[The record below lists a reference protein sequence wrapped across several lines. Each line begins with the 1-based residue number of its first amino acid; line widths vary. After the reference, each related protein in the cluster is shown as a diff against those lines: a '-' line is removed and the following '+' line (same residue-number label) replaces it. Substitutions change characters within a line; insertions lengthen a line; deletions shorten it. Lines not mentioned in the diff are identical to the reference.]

1 MLHAFKVSFLT
12 FMIFVMPEDIK
23 ANKKLTENY
32 IALYKDIAISEM
44 KRSGIP
50 ASIKLAQG
58 IIESDLGRS
67 PLASVANNHFGIK
80 CGSNWS
86 GGTYYKIDDDKDSTG
101 TLIESC
107 FRSFLDA
114 DESYRAHTDFL
125 TNPAKSSR
133 YGFLFKLGSTDY
145 EGWAHGLK
153 YAGYA
158 TDPTYPEKL
167 IKVIEKYKLSQYDEH
182 VEIDQRELEVVSAKK
197 ESEKEGQPEPKIVK
211 ADQKSSKVDDS
222 KSTTS
227 KPQKTEQKHT
237 KQQRNTKFRPDFIN
251 GLAMTKANGTE
262 SVKSIASRTGKDVFD
277 LLEYNEGLSSPDYI
291 PYQDE
296 IVFLER
302 KKKNIEGE
310 TAFHTFQQYET
321 LYSVSQKYGIRLE
334 SLLAKNNLQKDDQ
347 PFSGEQISLVR
358 QLQKKETPRHKQ
370 VERFDAYIDLGGLK

>member
-1 MLHAFKVSFLT
+1 MLRTFKVSLL
-12 FMIFVMPEDIK
+12 ILILYVLPSEIR

-32 IALYKDIAISEM
+32 IFTFKNIAISEM

-67 PLASVANNHFGIK
+67 PLAIVANNHFGIK

-86 GGTYYKIDDDKDSTG
+86 GGTYYKVDDDKDSTG
-101 TLIESC
+101 TLIHSC
-107 FRSFLDA
+107 FRSFVDA
-114 DESYRAHTDFL
+114 EESYRAHSEFL
-125 TNPAKSSR
+125 MNPSKSSR

-158 TDPTYPEKL
+158 TDPTYPDKL
-167 IKVIEKYKLSQYDEH
+167 IKVIEKYNLSQYDQH
-182 VEIDQRELEVVSAKK
+182 VVITQENFEMVTEK
-197 ESEKEGQPEPKIVK
+197 ESYGSKEKTEPQIVK
-211 ADQKSSKVDDS
+211 ADQNPSTAQGSGTKVGHTHKSER
-222 KSTTS
+222 
-227 KPQKTEQKHT
+227 KPSNRQT
-237 KQQRNTKFRPDFIN
+237 KYHVSEIN
-251 GLAMTKANGTE
+251 GLAMTNASGQETVKA
-262 SVKSIASRTGKDVFD
+262 IASRTGSDVFD
-277 LLEYNEGLSSPDYI
+277 LLEFNEGLSSPDYV
-291 PYQDE
+291 PYQNE

-310 TAFHTFQQYET
+310 TAFHTFKEYET

-334 SLLAKNNLQKDDQ
+334 SLLAKNNLKEDDH
-347 PFSGEQISLVR
+347 PLSGEQISLVS
-358 QLQKKETPRHKQ
+358 QLSKKETPKHKQ